1 MDLSD
6 SSSSGETVSRK
17 INLDNGGG
25 TMEASARR
33 EHSRH
38 RKEEAQLMRARDDH
52 RLRAKGNTRQER
64 VETNDEVLRESGITI
79 TIWRLYLLFWLIIC
93 LFFPLAS
100 LVSKPDAWPRLA
112 VGSLALLFF
121 AISYTWVM
129 WPHPASRGA
138 RTRGQSRLSLLLL
151 VALCV
156 QATVFSLL
164 DGPAW
169 LWLFL
174 GVSAMAGVVLPMRP
188 AGMVVVLLTAL
199 TLLITLITHGGLAG
213 IDWWWLIALMLLV
226 RGLGLDMI
234 GVSRLGSALREL
246 HATRRELA
254 RLAVIEERE
263 RLSRDLHDL
272 LGQTLSVITL
282 KSELARGLITED
294 PARCAQELAEIEQVG
309 RMTLREVRK
318 TVSGYRQ
325 PRLSSELDGARQ
337 LLEAAGISSSI
348 EEFPGELPQPLD
360 AVLAWT
366 VREGVTNVIRH
377 SRARHCLLRF
387 TRDQG
392 WIGVEMLNDREGTED
407 ACTQRIGQGS
417 GLFGLRERVSGR
429 GGTMEAG
436 PLLLE
441 GEPHFRL
448 RVELPMQPQVEVTAL
463 QEERS

>member
-1 MDLSD
+1 MPPF
-6 SSSSGETVSRK
+6 VSWWA
-17 INLDNGGG
+17 
-25 TMEASARR
+25 ASPCSFLRSVIPGSCGR
-33 EHSRH
+33 IP
-38 RKEEAQLMRARDDH
+38 RA
-52 RLRAKGNTRQER
+52 G
-64 VETNDEVLRESGITI
+64 
-79 TIWRLYLLFWLIIC
+79 
-93 LFFPLAS
+93 
-100 LVSKPDAWPRLA
+100 
-112 VGSLALLFF
+112 
-121 AISYTWVM
+121 
-129 WPHPASRGA
+129 GA

-151 VALCV
+151 VALCL

-199 TLLITLITHGGLAG
+199 TLLITHGGLAG

-234 GVSRLGSALREL
+234 GVSRLGSARREL
-246 HATRRELA
+246 HSTRRELA

-318 TVSGYRQ
+318 TVAGYRQ

-337 LLEAAGISSSI
+337 LLEAAGIEYSI

-387 TRDQG
+387 TRDHG
-392 WIGVEMLNDREGTED
+392 WIGVEMLNVNYFCRSNCLTENLTLDRVL
-407 ACTQRIGQGS
+407 AS
-417 GLFGLRERVSGR
+417 
-429 GGTMEAG
+429 
-436 PLLLE
+436 
-441 GEPHFRL
+441 
-448 RVELPMQPQVEVTAL
+448 
-463 QEERS
+463 

>member
-1 MDLSD
+1 
-6 SSSSGETVSRK
+6 
-17 INLDNGGG
+17 
-25 TMEASARR
+25 MEADV
-33 EHSRH
+33 RH
-38 RKEEAQLMRARDDH
+38 RHTAPIRKNSIMRTRDDH
-52 RLRAKGNTRQER
+52 RWQTNGNTSQER
-64 VETNDEVLRESGITI
+64 VEINDEVIRESRVTI
-79 TIWRLYLLFWLIIC
+79 LTWRLYQLFWLLIC
-93 LFFPLAS
+93 LYFPLAS
-100 LVSKPDAWPRLA
+100 LVSKPDAWLRLV
-112 VGSLALLFF
+112 VGIMALLLF
-121 AISYTWVM
+121 AISYTWIM
-129 WPHPASRGA
+129 WLHPASQGT
-138 RTRGQSRLSLLLL
+138 RTRSRSRLSVLLL
-151 VALCV
+151 VALSLLV
-156 QATVFSLL
+156 TVFSLL

-169 LWLFL
+169 LWSFL
-174 GVSAMAGVVLPMRP
+174 GVSAIAGVVLPMRR
-188 AGMVVVLLTAL
+188 AGGVVVLLTAL
-199 TLLITLITHGGLAG
+199 PLLITLFTHRGVAG

-234 GVSRLGSALREL
+234 GVSRLFSALREL
-246 HATRRELA
+246 HTARRELA

-294 PARCAQELAEIEQVG
+294 PARCAQELTGIEQVG

-318 TVSGYRQ
+318 TVAGYRQ

-348 EEFPGELPQPLD
+348 EELPGELPRPHD
-360 AVLAWT
+360 AVLAWS

-387 TRDQG
+387 TQEQS
-392 WIGVEMLNDREGTED
+392 WIGLELLNDRAGTED
-407 ACTQRIGQGS
+407 AGTQCIGQGS
-417 GLFGLRERVSGR
+417 GLVGLRERVNEL

-448 RVELPMQPQVEVTAL
+448 RMELPMQSQVEVTAL